1 MIKNLI
7 RSNAE
12 IVEKALEGYMDING
26 YGIEKSMA
34 YSLLSGGKR
43 IRPFIVL
50 ETYKMFSKDG
60 SIEKEMSVFY
70 KGLIEMRKAFHILS
84 DIDAYVSGEAIGDD
98 GKAYISISDND
109 GNEAFILLNP
119 TAAVMTFGLDKSWNM
134 ICNGESAGKD
144 VIGVVDHEVTIPS
157 YSAVVLVND
166 KVLNK

>member
-1 MIKNLI
+1 MNRLGATILMISRGAVFFQAGEEMLRSKPMGNGKFDENSYKSSDAINNI
-7 RSNAE
+7 RW
-12 IVEKALEGYMDING
+12 D
-26 YGIEKSMA
+26 
-34 YSLLSGGKR
+34 LL
-43 IRPFIVL
+43 
-50 ETYKMFSKDG
+50 KDG

-84 DIDAYVSGEAIGDD
+84 DINAYVSGEAIGDD
-98 GKAYISISDND
+98 GKAYISISDNN